1 MWMGPKNGAY
11 TLDTVVRSVAP
22 VSPGRESTGT
32 WPRVW
37 MPYGSRVTM
46 SSVNSARSGL
56 PNVPRCT
63 NATCP
68 GSKLFSSRCIA
79 VQANRYSYSGTTRQ
93 PGAPYSGTGGM
104 PAIGSSARHT
114 QTRPYRSCEATMV
127 SPPLAG
133 DGDPGDWGIRFVFPA
148 ASHSQPWDG
157 QTRWQFAIQPRDN
170 GASPG

>member
-1 MWMGPKNGAY
+1 MCPKNGAN

-37 MPYGSRVTM
+37 MPYGSRVTT
-46 SSVNSARSGL
+46 SSLSSARSGL

-68 GSKLFSSRCIA
+68 GSKLFSSKCIA
-79 VQANRYSYSGTTRQ
+79 VQANLYSYSGTTRQ

-104 PAIGSSARHT
+104 PATGSSSRHT
-114 QTRPYRSCEATMV
+114 QIRPYRSSDRTIV
-127 SPPLAG
+127 RPL
-133 DGDPGDWGIRFVFPA
+133 FVGCGESGNCGMRLVLPR
-148 ASHSQPWDG
+148 ASHSHPW
-157 QTRWQFAIQPRDN
+157 
-170 GASPG
+170 